1 MPVSNSSPLIHLAR
15 LGKLRFAKSCFAS
28 VIIPP
33 AVRRETIAEGKDGG
47 YEVSQ
52 LEGLE
57 KGGWLVT
64 TKLGPD
70 SVRLA
75 NELTET
81 LGTGEAEAIALAREK
96 EERLFMDDRMGR
108 RVAEF
113 HGVSTSTTLGL
124 MLEMLEGKVLNLTE
138 YEKNV
143 KEYGS
148 MGWISSDVIQLFL
161 SRGRELG

>member
-1 MPVSNSSPLIHLAR
+1 VPISNSSPLIHLAR
-15 LGKLRFAKSCFAS
+15 LGKLRFARSSFAS
-28 VIIPP
+28 VTIPP
-33 AVRRETIAEGKDGG
+33 SVRRETIAEGKVGG

-57 KGGWLVT
+57 RGGWLVT
-64 TKLGPD
+64 AKLAPD

-75 NELTET
+75 KELAET

-96 EERLFMDDRMGR
+96 GERLFMDDQKGR
-108 RVAEF
+108 HVAEF
-113 HGVSTSTTLGL
+113 NGVSTSTTLGL
-124 MLEMLEGKVLNLTE
+124 MLEMLEGRAMDLTE

-161 SRGRELG
+161 SKGRELG